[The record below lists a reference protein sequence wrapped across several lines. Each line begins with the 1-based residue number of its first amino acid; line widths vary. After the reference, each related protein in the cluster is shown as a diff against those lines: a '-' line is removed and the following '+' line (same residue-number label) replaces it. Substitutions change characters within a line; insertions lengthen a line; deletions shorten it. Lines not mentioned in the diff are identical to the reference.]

1 MRTRF
6 RIPHRPWLTGDLSV
20 KWITRKGRHTT
31 LCLAVI
37 AKDGTE
43 ISIEL
48 KDRDTYRLADSPVDT
63 AEAFELERN
72 QK

>member
-1 MRTRF
+1 
-6 RIPHRPWLTGDLSV
+6 V

-31 LCLAVI
+31 LCLVVI

-48 KDRDTYRLADSPVDT
+48 KDRDTYRLADSLVDT

>member
-6 RIPHRPWLTGDLSV
+6 RIPHRPWLTGDISV
-20 KWITRKGRHTT
+20 KWIARKERHTT
-31 LCLAVI
+31 LCLAVT

-48 KDRDTYRLADSPVDT
+48 KDRDTYRLADSLVET
-63 AEAFELERN
+63 FELERN